1 MRSFP
6 SSPDLLAK
14 VARSLASCALFNGIE
29 PPLLNEAATHAT
41 LVQAEAGE
49 PLTKEGEVAEAFF
62 VILNGKAAALVR
74 RDPRRGDEE
83 IGILGPGDSFGDVA
97 VFLKEPLGASVRA
110 IGVVVAA
117 RFPAAF
123 FDDMAARVPG
133 FGLALARS
141 VAKRLQRA
149 LHRVP
154 LPDHPEDAAIPAA
167 EVVRLLPREFALRHR
182 VVPLQL
188 DGGTLTLGFVDAPST
203 AVLDSVRAQVPGA
216 ELRPVRIGNAFFE
229 SALAASAKAA
239 ASTQPS
245 AVESGVHALD
255 PWLETMV
262 REGAS
267 DLHLS
272 AGQPPKWRIDGS
284 IREVPGAPRLGPT
297 TAFDLIAPLVE
308 ERHGLRFKETNDVDF
323 SYRIASGER
332 FRVNLFRDNNG
343 TGAVLRHIPSK
354 IPTLA
359 TLGMPDALARLC
371 GQPKGLVLVTGPT
384 GSGKSTT
391 LAAMVDLINET
402 RDDHILTLEDPVEF
416 VHPSK
421 RCLVNQREVGS
432 HTASFGKALRAAL
445 REDPDVVLVGEMRDL
460 ETVSLAIETANTG
473 HLVLATLH
481 TSTAPLTIARI
492 VTMFPPEEQ
501 EQTRATLSDVLLG
514 VVCQNLCRRIG
525 GGRIAALEV
534 MVVNPAIAN
543 LIRENKTNQLLGTM
557 QTTKALGNVTLNE
570 SLAALVKGGRCEAAE
585 VMSKAVDKSD
595 LAKRLGLPPD
605 HASKG

>member
-1 MRSFP
+1 MRSFA
-6 SSPDLLAK
+6 SSPELLAK
-14 VARSLASCALFNGIE
+14 VARSLAHCALFKGLE
-29 PPLLNEAATHAT
+29 PPLLQDAATHAT
-41 LVQAEAGE
+41 LVQAEPGE
-49 PLTKEGEVAEAFF
+49 SFTKEGEVAEAFF
-62 VILNGKAAALVR
+62 VILNGNASALVR

-83 IGILGPGDSFGDVA
+83 VAVLGPGDSFGEIA
-97 VFLKEPLGASVRA
+97 VFLKEPFGASIMAADRA
-110 IGVVVAA
+110 VAA

-141 VAKRLQRA
+141 VAKRLQKT

-154 LPDHPEDAAIPAA
+154 LPDHPDDAALPAA
-167 EVVRLLPREFALRHR
+167 DLVSLLPRDFLMRHR

-188 DGGTLTLGFVDAPST
+188 DGKTLTLGCVEAPPT

-216 ELRPVRIGNAFFE
+216 ELRPVRIGSEFFE
-229 SALAASAKAA
+229 SALAGAQAPASP
-239 ASTQPS
+239 QPS
-245 AVESGVHALD
+245 ITEATVHALD
-255 PWLETMV
+255 PWLEAMV
-262 REGAS
+262 KEGAS
-267 DLHLS
+267 DLHLG
-272 AGQPPKWRIDGS
+272 AGQQPKWRIDGS

-297 TAFDLIAPLVE
+297 TAFDLIAPLVD
-308 ERHGLRFKETNDVDF
+308 ERYGLRFKETNDVDL

-332 FRVNLFRDNNG
+332 FRVNLFRDTNG

-359 TLGMPDALARLC
+359 TLGMPDVVARLC
-371 GQPKGLVLVTGPT
+371 EQPKGLVLVTGPT

-391 LAAMVDLINET
+391 LAAMIDLINET

-421 RCLVNQREVGS
+421 RCHVNQREVGS
-432 HTASFGKALRAAL
+432 HTASFAKALRAAL

-460 ETVSLAIETANTG
+460 ETVALALETANTG

-481 TSTAPLTIARI
+481 TSTTPLTIARI
-492 VTMFPPEEQ
+492 VSMFPPEEQ
-501 EQTRATLSDVLLG
+501 EQTRATLSDVLRA
-514 VVCQNLCRRIG
+514 VICQNLCRRIG

-570 SLAALVKGGRCEAAE
+570 SLAALVKAGKCEAAE
-585 VMSKAVDKSD
+585 VLSKAVDKAD
-595 LAKRLGLPPD
+595 LAKRLNVPVDLP
-605 HASKG
+605 AKG

>member
-6 SSPDLLAK
+6 SSPELLAK
-14 VARSLASCALFNGIE
+14 LARSLANCPLFKGIE
-29 PPLLNEAATHAT
+29 PPLLKEAATNAT
-41 LVQAEAGE
+41 LVQAEPGE
-49 PLTKEGEVAEAFF
+49 YLTKGGDVAEAFF
-62 VILNGKAAALVR
+62 VILNGKASALVR
-74 RDPRRGDEE
+74 RPERQDDEE
-83 IGILGPGDSFGDVA
+83 IALLGPGDSFGDVA
-97 VFLKEPLGASVRA
+97 VLLEEPLGASVKA
-110 IGVVVAA
+110 TSVVVAA

-123 FDDMAARVPG
+123 FNDMAARVPG
-133 FGLALARS
+133 FSLALARS

-149 LHRVP
+149 LHRMP
-154 LPDHPEDAAIPAA
+154 LPDYPDDAAIPGA
-167 EVVRLLPREFALRHR
+167 EVLALLPREFSLRHR

-188 DGGTLTLGFVDAPST
+188 EDGTLSLGFVDAPSA
-203 AVLDSVRAQVPGA
+203 AVLESVRAQVPGA
-216 ELRPVRIGNAFFE
+216 ELRPVRIGSDFFE
-229 SALAASAKAA
+229 AAVAASATAA
-239 ASTQPS
+239 ASRTAS
-245 AVESGVHALD
+245 TVASDVHTLD
-255 PWLETMV
+255 PWLEAMV

-267 DLHLS
+267 DLHLG
-272 AGQPPKWRIDGS
+272 AGQQPKWRIDGR

-297 TAFDLIAPLVE
+297 TAFDVIAPLVD
-308 ERHGLRFKETNDVDF
+308 ERYGRQFKETNDVDF

-332 FRVNLFRDNNG
+332 FRVNLFRDTNG
-343 TGAVLRHIPSK
+343 AGAVLRHIPSK

-359 TLGMPDALARLC
+359 TLGMPDVVGRLC
-371 GQPKGLVLVTGPT
+371 EQPKGLVLVTGPT

-421 RCLVNQREVGS
+421 RSHVNQREVGS

-492 VTMFPPEEQ
+492 VSMFPPEEQ
-501 EQTRATLSDVLLG
+501 EQMRDTLADVLIG

-525 GGRIAALEV
+525 GGRVAALEV
-534 MVVNPAIAN
+534 MVVNFAIAN
-543 LIRENKTNQLLGTM
+543 LIRENKTNQMLSTM
-557 QTTKALGNVTLNE
+557 QTGKALGNVTLNE
-570 SLAALVKGGRCEAAE
+570 SLAALVKGGKCEAAE
-585 VMSKAVDKSD
+585 VMSKAVDKAD
-595 LAKRLGLPPD
+595 LAKRLGVSPNQ
-605 HASKG
+605 ASRG